1 MNNCCQ
7 NHRRH
12 RHRHRHRLRVFVCII
27 VLVDYPAYLPAGS
40 SFNSSIVVWEQF
52 EILTVFWEQ
61 KIIYRKANQS
71 SSFSIAS
78 LFYSFAFLFPLN
90 IWCSHTSRIHFY
102 LSSND
107 TYDYPSV
114 NIRIKYISKIIAYCT
129 VYRLSI
135 KEVMSVRRMDST
147 MTDQSRFLLWAFET

>member
-12 RHRHRHRLRVFVCII
+12 RHRHRLRLRLRVFVCII

-71 SSFSIAS
+71 SSFRIFIFI
-78 LFYSFAFLFPLN
+78 LCFLFSLN
-90 IWCSHTSRIHFY
+90 IWCSHDTSTL

-107 TYDYPSV
+107 IYYDYPSTSES
-114 NIRIKYISKIIAYCT
+114 NISNT
-129 VYRLSI
+129 VYQNHRL
-135 KEVMSVRRMDST
+135 
-147 MTDQSRFLLWAFET
+147 